1 MVSKIKS
8 RLWFKL
14 TLILSK
20 LAFQV
25 EVSVFLQDTDLS
37 DAYKLNTYDFKKI
50 EKINKNKSFI
60 ATKKIN
66 NGMFDTC

>member
-1 MVSKIKS
+1 
-8 RLWFKL
+8 
-14 TLILSK
+14 
-20 LAFQV
+20 
-25 EVSVFLQDTDLS
+25 VFLQDRDLS